1 MFVDVVFDVV
11 SLWSSFSVCF
21 GTYLGALEKGVSMRV
36 LVVVALALCAFSS
49 QVQAASPK
57 GETQEGKAEAEFK
70 SEQGDLS
77 QQLGINDIP
86 TAGCTCGPVA
96 LSIAPINRRRS
107 RHRARHPADRPRFA
121 TSLGIADGN
130 RFVGER

>member
-1 MFVDVVFDVV
+1 MPFSVRKSPWLTGSSPSNRRRLPEHTRPSNGQWKACVNRMARGRMFVDVVFDVV

-36 LVVVALALCAFSS
+36 LVIVALALCAFSS

-86 TAGCTCGPVA
+86 TAGC
-96 LSIAPINRRRS
+96 
-107 RHRARHPADRPRFA
+107 
-121 TSLGIADGN
+121 
-130 RFVGER
+130 

>member
-96 LSIAPINRRRS
+96 PSIAPIN
-107 RHRARHPADRPRFA
+107 PPTIPPPGT
-121 TSLGIADGN
+121 TSCRQAQICDQFGN
-130 RFVGER
+130 CRWQQVCR